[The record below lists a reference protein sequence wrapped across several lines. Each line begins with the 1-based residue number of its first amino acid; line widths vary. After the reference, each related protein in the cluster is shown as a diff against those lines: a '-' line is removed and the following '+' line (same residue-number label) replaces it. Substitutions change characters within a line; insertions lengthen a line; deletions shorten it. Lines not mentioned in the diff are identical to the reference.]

1 MEVQKQD
8 LEIKLA
14 DPSLYLDELE
24 SQKTQA
30 SYQQIQASLDTVNAN
45 WEKLVDQI
53 SLVQQLLT

>member
-1 MEVQKQD
+1 